1 MRTLFFLLL
10 IALAGSSY
18 AQSAAATQKIGYV
31 DMEYMFTQLPEFKQV
46 TNELKTHNTQL
57 ENQLKAKYQE
67 YENKV
72 KAYQAMPATTADAIR
87 ADKEREIQDL
97 QAGIQ
102 KFQQD
107 AETSMRNKESTLM
120 QPVYAKIAKAI
131 EDVAKENGY
140 TFIINGILAGN
151 DILLYSDE
159 KYDVSDMVLKKLG
172 VTPAPPQATKGN

>member
-1 MRTLFFLLL
+1 MRTQFFLLL
-10 IALAGSSY
+10 MAVASVTY
-18 AQSAAATQKIGYV
+18 AQTQPAQKIGYV

-67 YENKV
+67 YEAKV

-87 ADKEREIQDL
+87 ADKEREIQGL
-97 QAGIQ
+97 QESIQ

-120 QPVYAKIAKAI
+120 QPVYAKISKAI
-131 EDVAKENGY
+131 EDVSKENGY
-140 TFIINGILAGN
+140 TFIINGVLAGN

-159 KYDVSDMVLKKLG
+159 KFDISALVLKKLG
-172 VTPAPPQATKGN
+172 VTPTPPQANKTN

>member
-10 IALAGSSY
+10 MAVAGATY
-18 AQSAAATQKIGYV
+18 AQTPPAAQKIGYV

-67 YENKV
+67 YEGKV

-87 ADKEREIQDL
+87 ADKEREIQGL
-97 QAGIQ
+97 QESIQ

-140 TFIINGILAGN
+140 TFVINGVLAGN

-159 KYDVSDMVLKKLG
+159 KFDISALVLKKLG
-172 VTPAPPQATKGN
+172 VTPAPPQANKTN